1 MSAELLRKAID
12 DRAVISFHH
21 EGSKYS
27 VEPHSLGYNQALTLS
42 AGPLLLRAWC
52 ITSKSWRDF
61 QVKHMSRIEIG
72 TEHFSGDRPG
82 HLDLMWVIRDI
93 SGRSGGSD

>member
-93 SGRSGGSD
+93 SGQSGGSD